1 MQIRKGEYLFVYGT
15 LRRGENSD
23 LSRNSSQ
30 IDYLGQDRINGFLYN
45 LGWYPGVR
53 EAAKS
58 LKDGFDP
65 DKPTVIGDVFRIRDA
80 GIGVHLDAY
89 EGYPNLYGRS
99 EVMTEKGT
107 KAWVYTYNDE
117 TAPDR
122 LIETGDWKSVPADQP
137 SAA

>member
-1 MQIRKGEYLFVYGT
+1 MHKGDYLFVYGT

-23 LSRNSSQ
+23 LSRNASQ
-30 IDYLGQDRINGFLYN
+30 IDYIGQDRINGSLYN

-53 EAAKS
+53 DAPDNVKV
-58 LKDGFDP
+58 GFDP
-65 DKPTVIGDVFRIRDA
+65 DKPAVIGDVFRIRDQ
-80 GIGVHLDAY
+80 GIAAHLDAY
-89 EGYPNLYGRS
+89 EDYPNLYNRNQ
-99 EVMTEKGT
+99 VLTEKGI

-122 LIETGDWKSVPADQP
+122 LIPSGDWKDAKKA